1 MTYFNS
7 PKGILFGFIIWR
19 DVVVISHTSIKT
31 MEGKYRRTTFPECMM
46 NNIALI
52 VKLRELLVIFMH
64 SRTLPEKAADALRY
78 CQENIPLADL
88 PIGAYGEYCEIYEQ
102 IVFLSD
108 DKSRTAPDDL
118 LRSGGDLILS
128 ILMLYE
134 QVAAYIAVEE
144 FMHKQNRFNE

>member
-1 MTYFNS
+1 
-7 PKGILFGFIIWR
+7 
-19 DVVVISHTSIKT
+19 
-31 MEGKYRRTTFPECMM
+31 M

-102 IVFLSD
+102 IVFI
-108 DKSRTAPDDL
+108 
-118 LRSGGDLILS
+118 G
-128 ILMLYE
+128 
-134 QVAAYIAVEE
+134 
-144 FMHKQNRFNE
+144 

>member
-1 MTYFNS
+1 
-7 PKGILFGFIIWR
+7 
-19 DVVVISHTSIKT
+19 
-31 MEGKYRRTTFPECMM
+31 M

-144 FMHKQNRFNE
+144 FMHNKTALTNSALATIKDMPAAEFVRWRFVFSDDRKFRHRRF

>member
-1 MTYFNS
+1 
-7 PKGILFGFIIWR
+7 
-19 DVVVISHTSIKT
+19 
-31 MEGKYRRTTFPECMM
+31 M

-64 SRTLPEKAADALRY
+64 TRTLPEKAADALRY
-78 CQENIPLADL
+78 CQEHIPIAEI

-102 IVFLSD
+102 INFLSD
-108 DKSRTAPDDL
+108 EQNHMAPDDL

-134 QVAAYIAVEE
+134 QVASYIAIEE
-144 FMHKQNRFNE
+144 FMQKQNRCNE

>member
-1 MTYFNS
+1 
-7 PKGILFGFIIWR
+7 
-19 DVVVISHTSIKT
+19 
-31 MEGKYRRTTFPECMM
+31 M

-64 SRTLPEKAADALRY
+64 TRSLPEKATDALRY
-78 CQENIPLADL
+78 CQENIPLTEV

-102 IVFLSD
+102 INFLSD
-108 DKSRTAPDDL
+108 EQNHMAPDDL

-134 QVAAYIAVEE
+134 QIVSYIAVEE
-144 FMHKQNRFNE
+144 FMQKQNRFNE

>member
-1 MTYFNS
+1 
-7 PKGILFGFIIWR
+7 
-19 DVVVISHTSIKT
+19 
-31 MEGKYRRTTFPECMM
+31 M

-88 PIGAYGEYCEIYEQ
+88 PIGAYGEYCEIYDQ

>member
-1 MTYFNS
+1 
-7 PKGILFGFIIWR
+7 
-19 DVVVISHTSIKT
+19 
-31 MEGKYRRTTFPECMM
+31 MM

-64 SRTLPEKAADALRY
+64 TRSLPEKAADALRY
-78 CQENIPLADL
+78 CQEHLPIAEI
-88 PIGAYGEYCEIYEQ
+88 PIGAYGEYSDIFEQ

-134 QVAAYIAVEE
+134 QVASYIAVEE
-144 FMHKQNRFNE
+144 FMQNRTALTNSALPQKNASGRRARWRSAFSDGRKSRHHKF